1 MKIKAEKIDKQF
13 ITPFEKDGVSVFRKE
28 KGKDFNI
35 LQITD
40 VHIGGG
46 CLSRKKDR
54 LALTAVRDLIT
65 YAKPDLVVVTGDVSY
80 PIPVVSGSLNNMR
93 PAKWFASLMENL
105 GVPWCLVFG
114 NHDCESYS
122 THKKSQLAKFYSSA
136 PNCLFKSGDQNI
148 FGEGNYVIRLEN
160 ADGSL
165 NNLLVMLDSNS
176 YETNSF
182 FSGFDIV
189 HDDQVEWYEKMIKE
203 HCKNGEPSLIFQHI
217 PFREA
222 RDAWWAMQEKGKDT
236 KYYLGAVLE
245 HDQYFGVPHRYGK
258 EFDTILKLGSTKGV
272 FYGHDHLNT
281 LSMSYK
287 GVRLTYGMSIDYLA
301 YMKIKNKKNQR
312 GATLITIADDGSFD
326 VSLVPLT
333 TVRGEAKGGGL
344 RWHKDKDRL
353 NTPENKDKN
362 M

>member
-13 ITPFEKDGVSVFRKE
+13 ITPFEKNGVSVFKKE

-65 YAKPDLVVVTGDVSY
+65 YSKPDLVVVTGDVSY

-93 PAKWFASLMENL
+93 PAKWFASLMETL

-160 ADGSL
+160 EDGSL

-203 HCKNGEPSLIFQHI
+203 H
-217 PFREA
+217 
-222 RDAWWAMQEKGKDT
+222 
-236 KYYLGAVLE
+236 
-245 HDQYFGVPHRYGK
+245 
-258 EFDTILKLGSTKGV
+258 
-272 FYGHDHLNT
+272 
-281 LSMSYK
+281 
-287 GVRLTYGMSIDYLA
+287 
-301 YMKIKNKKNQR
+301 
-312 GATLITIADDGSFD
+312 
-326 VSLVPLT
+326 
-333 TVRGEAKGGGL
+333 
-344 RWHKDKDRL
+344 
-353 NTPENKDKN
+353 
-362 M
+362 